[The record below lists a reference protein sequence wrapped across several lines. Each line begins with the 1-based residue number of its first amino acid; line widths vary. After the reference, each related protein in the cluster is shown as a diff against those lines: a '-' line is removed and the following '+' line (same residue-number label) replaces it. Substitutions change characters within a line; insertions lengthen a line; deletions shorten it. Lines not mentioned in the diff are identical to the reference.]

1 MLSVLKKH
9 SILYVEDEP
18 EIQANIAEYLGNF
31 FGYVHLASDGKSA
44 LEQYNKH
51 HPDVMLLDIN
61 LPSLDGLSVAQ
72 QIREHDQTVKIIMLT
87 AFTEKEKLL
96 KATELKL
103 TKYLI
108 KPVSP
113 KNFKEALRLLA
124 TELMNNPSRFLKLTR
139 FLKLSEVLTWDIE
152 KKRLSCEGVYVE
164 LAEKEHR
171 LLELFISKRGESVR
185 YEKIESTVWDDA
197 LEREI
202 SIDSIKNQV
211 SQLRKKIPS
220 VSLKSIYGEGYILK

>member
-1 MLSVLKKH
+1 MLSILKKH

-31 FGYVHLASDGKSA
+31 FGRVHLASDGKSA

-51 HPDVMLLDIN
+51 HPDAMLLDIN
-61 LPSLDGLSVAQ
+61 LPNLDGLSVAQ
-72 QIREHDQTVKIIMLT
+72 QIRQHDQTVKIIMLT

-113 KNFKEALRLLA
+113 KNFKETLRILA
-124 TELMNNPSRFLKLTR
+124 TELMNNPSRFVR
-139 FLKLSEVLTWDIE
+139 LSEELTWDIE
-152 KKRLSCEGVYVE
+152 KEQLSCGDKYVE

-171 LLELFISKRGESVR
+171 LLKLFINHRGETVR
-185 YEKIESTVWDDA
+185 YEKIESAVWDDA